1 AVATACF
8 TQNRS
13 IIRLHHGK
21 TPYELMH
28 DKQPDLSYF
37 HVFGALC
44 YPTND
49 GENVGNVDRQTG
61 EVIAPFDE
69 VIPPVNDDST
79 GSPSSTEVDQDAP
92 SLSHYLT
99 TTDIQS
105 PVISQDVR
113 YLVYHLQKL
122 ILAHLEWSK
131 FVTDIKLKGDDPI
144 DSINHMMSFLTVV
157 VTSRYPPTNNQL
169 GNLSNSQQQA
179 TINNERVTVQPI
191 QGRHN
196 SLAAGTSRTYTSGA
210 NGNNSRKQRIVVC
223 YNYKGERHMSKQ
235 CTKPKR
241 KRDESWFKDKNVIT
255 HNAAYQADDL
265 DSYDSDCDEI
275 NSTKIALMANLSH
288 YGSNDLAEAV
298 EQHRVESKGFQ
309 GVTMPTSASG
319 SQPSGNTKKDKIQQ
333 TPSSIK
339 KNKLE
344 AYPRNVRSSLQNK
357 KSVINTKNIASVP
370 TGKNFTIVGNAC
382 PLTRITTT
390 AKVPL
395 RKPIPLESNTPK
407 PVLDSGCSKHMTG
420 DRSQL
425 NNFVNKF
432 LGTIKFGNDHVAKI
446 MVYGDYKI
454 GNVTSSRVYFIEGLG
469 HNLFSVGQ
477 FCNSDIEVAF
487 RQHTCFIRNLEGV
500 DLLIESQGNNLYTL
514 SLGDMMASS
523 PICLL
528 SKASKTKSW
537 LWHRRLSYL
546 NFGAI
551 NLLARQEAVDT
562 ACYTQN
568 HSIVRLRYGK
578 TSYELL
584 HGKLPDL
591 SFVHVFGILNL
602 QPTYRRIIE
611 TIHVDFDE
619 LTAIASEQSSSGPAL
634 HEMTPATISSGL
646 VPKPTSST
654 PFVPTS
660 RNDWDLLFQLLFDE
674 LLNPSPSVDP
684 PAPEVIAPIAVVIAL
699 EPSKSTGSPSL
710 ITVDQAVPSPS
721 KSQTTPETQ
730 PPIILHDVEEDNHD

>member
-1 AVATACF
+1 MEQICDRHQTVHH
-8 TQNRS
+8 NVYNPSSS
-13 IIRLHHGK
+13 IPLVK
-21 TPYELMH
+21 YAPSVNQQS
-28 DKQPDLSYF
+28 DFSQPDSGRIVP
-37 HVFGALC
+37 VF
-44 YPTND
+44 
-49 GENVGNVDRQTG
+49 Q
-61 EVIAPFDE
+61 
-69 VIPPVNDDST
+69 
-79 GSPSSTEVDQDAP
+79 
-92 SLSHYLT
+92 
-99 TTDIQS
+99 
-105 PVISQDVR
+105 
-113 YLVYHLQKL
+113 
-122 ILAHLEWSK
+122 
-131 FVTDIKLKGDDPI
+131 KGDDPI
-144 DSINHMMSFLTVV
+144 DSINHMMPFLTVV

-179 TINNERVTVQPI
+179 TINNERVTVQPN

-196 SLAAGTSRTYTSGA
+196 SLAAGTSRTYTSGE
-210 NGNNSRKQRIVVC
+210 NGNNLGKQRTVVF

-241 KRDESWFKDKNVIT
+241 KRDESWFKDKVLLVQAQVNGQILHEEELAFFADPGIAEAQTTQNVIT

-288 YGSNDLAEAV
+288 YGSNDLAEAI
-298 EQHRVESKGFQ
+298 EQHHVESKGFQ

-339 KNKLE
+339 KNKLKE
-344 AYPRNVRSSLQNK
+344 YPRNVRSSLQNK
-357 KSVINTKNIASVP
+357 KSVINTKNIASV
-370 TGKNFTIVGNAC
+370 NFTIAGNAC

-407 PVLDSGCSKHMTG
+407 PVVTLVYSRKPKES
-420 DRSQL
+420 R
-425 NNFVNKF
+425 NNFPVSKSKIDKSLSANKKEPNKSWGSTVSSIPSSSTVECRLSKLF
-432 LGTIKFGNDHVAKI
+432 SGTIKFGNDHMAKI

-454 GNVTSSRVYFIEGLG
+454 GNVTSSRVYFVEGLG

-487 RQHTCFIRNLEGV
+487 HQHTCFIRNLEGV
-500 DLLIESQGNNLYTL
+500 DLLTESRGNNLYTL

-528 SKASKTKSW
+528 SKASKTKFW

-546 NFGAI
+546 NFCAI

-568 HSIVRLRYGK
+568 HSIVCLRYGK

-619 LTAIASEQSSSGPAL
+619 LTTIASEQSSSGPAL
-634 HEMTPATISSGL
+634 HEMTPTTISSGL

-699 EPSKSTGSPSL
+699 EPSKSTSLPSS
-710 ITVDQAVPSPS
+710 ITVDQAVSSPS

-730 PPIILHDVEEDNHD
+730 PPIILHDVEEDNHDIEVAHMGNDPY